1 MSRESIL
8 KIKQAEEKAERIVTE
23 ASQRAQT
30 MRENAKREGE
40 ALCERIERETIEQLA
55 QMFEKLRERAVSMG
69 ERMEAE
75 NAEMIE
81 ELKKQVALRRKIA
94 EKIIIRRF
102 EEKCR

>member
-1 MSRESIL
+1 M
-8 KIKQAEEKAERIVTE
+8 
-23 ASQRAQT
+23 
-30 MRENAKREGE
+30 
-40 ALCERIERETIEQLA
+40 CERIERETIEQLA

-81 ELKKQVALRRKIA
+81 ELKKQVDLRRKIA